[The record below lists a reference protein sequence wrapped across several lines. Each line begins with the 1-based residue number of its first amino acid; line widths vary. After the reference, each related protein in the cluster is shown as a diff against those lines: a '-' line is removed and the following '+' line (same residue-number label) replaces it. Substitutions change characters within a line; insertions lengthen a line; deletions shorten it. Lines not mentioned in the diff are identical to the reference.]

1 MNAEIEKY
9 LKLKKI
15 EYKIGI
21 NNQIIL
27 IKCPACLDEKSHFY
41 MNQDS
46 GLWNCFKCN
55 KRGNFNT
62 FREIFG
68 DSPVAIICTKNN
80 SKNVKKIYRDL
91 DQNLGNLY
99 AGKLFGL
106 YLEDL
111 KYLLEARKL
120 EESTLKFFKVG
131 STGQKISIPI
141 FKNKKLINIRY
152 RRSPKDITS
161 AKYTQEGY
169 CRAEL
174 FNGDILEDL
183 KPKELFITEGE
194 FDAMTLWQQG
204 YKNVVSTTLGA
215 GFFPQEWIDR
225 MKNVEKFYLIYDT
238 DGEGQRGALKVANK
252 LGAEKCVN
260 ILLPAKQ
267 GRKKTDIT
275 NYFVEDNYTKKDFD
289 TLIKNTKTI
298 TQEDILHI
306 SDFNEEL
313 RELLLKGEVFGVLT
327 GYDQLDLIMG
337 GARKGRLIIISG
349 LTSTGK
355 SSLANCIGLSMAK
368 RNIPSFFFSFEMPPI
383 DLAKKILMLEAKL
396 TNDMMKNIKDPSV
409 ELTLVDKTLATFKSN
424 TENFGL
430 PIYIFAGEDITLDI
444 LKQSIKTCIEKYNCQ
459 VVIIDHLHYFV
470 HNFSNIT
477 QETSGI
483 VRGLKLIA
491 RELNIPIILLAHLN
505 RGGRTTQRKGLYTPS
520 LSDLRDSGAIEQDA
534 DQVLFVCRD
543 SENEEKEERAR
554 TILKIAKNRD
564 GMAGRTVSM
573 NFEESLG
580 YFEETTIDYA
590 KAEEQ
595 KQEEEKQEVTIAD
608 LPF

>member
-1 MNAEIEKY
+1 MNKEIENY
-9 LKLKKI
+9 LKTKKVI
-15 EYKIGI
+15 YKIGI
-21 NNQIIL
+21 NNQLIL
-27 IKCPACLDEKSHFY
+27 NKCPACLDEKNHFY

-46 GLWNCFKCN
+46 GLWLCFKCN
-55 KRGNFNT
+55 RKGNFND
-62 FREIFG
+62 FREAFG
-68 DSPVAIICTKNN
+68 DDKIKIDYKKTNN
-80 SKNVKKIYRDL
+80 NKTEKFYREL

-106 YLEDL
+106 YPDDL
-111 KYLLEARKL
+111 KYLSEERKL
-120 EESTLKFFKVG
+120 EEVTLKHFKVG
-131 STGQKISIPI
+131 STGRKISIPI
-141 FKNKKLINIRY
+141 FKNKKLVNIRY
-152 RRSPKDITS
+152 RRSPKDTTS

-169 CRAEL
+169 CRTEL
-174 FNGDILEDL
+174 FNGDMLEDL

-194 FDAMTLWQQG
+194 FDTMTLWQQG
-204 YKNVVSTTLGA
+204 YKNAVSTTLGA
-215 GFFPQEWIDR
+215 GFFPQEWVDKI
-225 MKNVEKFYLIYDT
+225 KNVERFYLCYDT
-238 DGEGQRGALKVANK
+238 DAEGQRGALKVASK
-252 LGAEKCVN
+252 LGVEKCFN
-260 ILLPAKQ
+260 ILLPTKQ

-275 NYFVEDNYTKKDFD
+275 NYFVEDKHTKKDFD
-289 TLIKNTKTI
+289 ILIKNTKTI
-298 TQEDILHI
+298 VQEDILHI
-306 SDFNEEL
+306 SDFNGEL
-313 RELLLKGEVFGVLT
+313 RELLLKGEIFGVLT

-355 SSLANCIGLSMAK
+355 SALANCIGLSMAK

-396 TNDMMKNIKDPSV
+396 TNDMMKNIKDPSA
-409 ELTLVDKTLATFKSN
+409 ELKLVDKTLATFKSN

-430 PIYIFAGEDITLDI
+430 PIYIFTGEDITLNI

-505 RGGRTTQRKGLYTPS
+505 RGGRATQRKGLYTPS

-543 SENEEKEERAR
+543 SENEEKEERRR
-554 TILKIAKNRD
+554 TILKVAKNRD
-564 GMAGRTVSM
+564 GMAGRTVNM

-595 KQEEEKQEVTIAD
+595 KQEEEKQEVTISD